1 MVNSRTRLLF
11 SLFFPPRHPSGF
23 RFRLPPCDRLLP
35 VILTTPPVIDRP
47 RLKKGREK
55 SKRKVV
61 SRRESRIFGV
71 ENNRRSFLRQSNG
84 FPVLA
89 FVKRVVQT
97 YLRSLSLSLR
107 GKVAARHLFRAE
119 RDGRIHQ
126 DQLHAFP
133 SLIAVVKHFTTIF
146 LGTDFL
152 LRKEAHRRK
161 LSFSLSVCRTISPEI
176 RRGLSP
182 FRRWK
187 YGCHVEMTLFLDS

>member
-97 YLRSLSLSLR
+97 YLRSLSL
-107 GKVAARHLFRAE
+107 F
-119 RDGRIHQ
+119 
-126 DQLHAFP
+126 
-133 SLIAVVKHFTTIF
+133 
-146 LGTDFL
+146 
-152 LRKEAHRRK
+152 
-161 LSFSLSVCRTISPEI
+161 LSVEKW
-176 RRGLSP
+176 RRGICSEQ
-182 FRRWK
+182 RGMDVYTRTS
-187 YGCHVEMTLFLDS
+187 CTLFLL